1 MLKIK
6 YLFFLSILI
15 IMACEKDPVSSDN
28 GQAKITISSQYV
40 TRVAGKEATVPNI
53 NSLMVDAITITRA
66 RFLIRNVK
74 LRAVPEDSIEFV
86 SDPIIID
93 LDLSGQ
99 QNTIEVRDIPE
110 HSYDR
115 IDFRIHRLDDD
126 DSRDLSFFQHPD
138 FQDFVTDNRYSMIIE
153 GIISDGNNPEEP
165 FVFRSTDNEKQRH
178 FFNPIL
184 VVDET
189 TNQITVVFEIN
200 GTNWFIG
207 NDGSLLDPR
216 DESNENEISDNLEES
231 IHIIEKK
238 LSNNNNDDD
247 YSY

>member
-1 MLKIK
+1 
-6 YLFFLSILI
+6 
-15 IMACEKDPVSSDN
+15 
-28 GQAKITISSQYV
+28 
-40 TRVAGKEATVPNI
+40 
-53 NSLMVDAITITRA
+53 
-66 RFLIRNVK
+66 
-74 LRAVPEDSIEFV
+74 
-86 SDPIIID
+86 
-93 LDLSGQ
+93 
-99 QNTIEVRDIPE
+99 
-110 HSYDR
+110 
-115 IDFRIHRLDDD
+115 
-126 DSRDLSFFQHPD
+126 
-138 FQDFVTDNRYSMIIE
+138 MIIE

-165 FVFRSTDNEKQRH
+165 FVFQSTDNEKQRH